1 VVFYGGS
8 SPRKTHN
15 LWGRPCD
22 YTGGSF
28 FEMEEDFMKH
38 PVAANDNIKGVVLLR
53 FPDLKAWKGIT
64 YSRVHLAR
72 LEQANE
78 FPKRVR
84 LTANT
89 VAWVESEIDAH
100 VAAKMAAR

>member
-1 VVFYGGS
+1 VSSGG
-8 SPRKTHN
+8 PPLKCIPDE
-15 LWGRPCD
+15 GRPRD
-22 YTGGSF
+22 YAGGSF

-72 LEQANE
+72 LEQA
-78 FPKRVR
+78 KR
-84 LTANT
+84 L
-89 VAWVESEIDAH
+89 S
-100 VAAKMAAR
+100 

>member
-1 VVFYGGS
+1 MNC
-8 SPRKTHN
+8 PI
-15 LWGRPCD
+15 P
-22 YTGGSF
+22 
-28 FEMEEDFMKH
+28 
-38 PVAANDNIKGVVLLR
+38 ANDNVKGVVLLR

-72 LEQANE
+72 LEQADQ

-84 LTANT
+84 LSANT
-89 VAWVESEIDAH
+89 VAWVESEIDDH

>member
-1 VVFYGGS
+1 
-8 SPRKTHN
+8 
-15 LWGRPCD
+15 
-22 YTGGSF
+22 
-28 FEMEEDFMKH
+28 
-38 PVAANDNIKGVVLLR
+38 LR

-72 LEQANE
+72 LKQANQ

-84 LTANT
+84 LSANT
-89 VAWVESEIDAH
+89 VAWVESEIDDH